1 MKLKL
6 FVFTA
11 IILAV
16 GALSFAQRKP
26 DTEKPIS
33 GDFKI
38 TIRNT
43 IAGQSTQTTTMIK
56 GARERDETNM
66 SVGGMNM
73 GQANITQ
80 CDLRRTIQINDRA
93 R

>member
-26 DTEKPIS
+26 DTEKPIR

-43 IAGQSTQTTTMIK
+43 IAGQSTQTTTM
-56 GARERDETNM
+56 RPPT
-66 SVGGMNM
+66 V
-73 GQANITQ
+73 ANS
-80 CDLRRTIQINDRA
+80 RRVEAVRRNLVI
-93 R
+93 